1 MAVSYQQIDRV
12 RRVAVVALGVFTAAL
27 TAPQLAA
34 VAQDP
39 VIDRIDV
46 GNLRPGQNASVIVAG
61 KQLTG
66 AMSLW
71 TPAGVLRPKDGQ
83 DLTKDQPV
91 TMEGAIAADVVPGIY
106 PVRMVTSHGCSEA
119 AFVVVDDLPSV
130 ATTAECDDR
139 KSGQLIT
146 LPCCINGQINPV
158 ISKFFRIAMSTG
170 QTVNI
175 QIFAR
180 RLGSDLDPV
189 VRVTGPDGNEVA
201 FRDDQPGAEG
211 DVQLQFTAM
220 TDGEYRIE
228 IRDVRYSGG
237 ARHFFHLRL
246 GRLPMVTAVCP
257 RIAQIGH
264 NVSVIGANGEVL
276 GEATPIADS
285 ETTGSL
291 IPVAFRTAES
301 EGSALNSVVLTNQP
315 TQAEAEPNN
324 GRPEATVVAAETQV
338 LTGTLQKAGDVD
350 WFKLTATEAT
360 PLLVT
365 ARTREFGSPT
375 DMMLELFN
383 AEGGKIV
390 ENDDAAPR
398 DAELASQ
405 LPAAGEFFLKVSE
418 IAGRGGPA
426 WTYALDVYQGRK
438 SVRVTAPVDHI
449 NIPRGG
455 SAAMPLTVRRIH
467 YDGPLQV
474 EAIGLPAAV
483 QMAPFWLGAK
493 QSTAP
498 VVLTATDPAATS
510 CDADWGPVSFRIT
523 APDGSMIPAAELQLA
538 PPAPKKQDSEVFRS
552 ARRRTDLFTAVQPAA
567 QFSFTADPATITVVQ
582 GATAT
587 VTIRSTRAAEWT
599 MPIEIALATP
609 ADQLPP
615 GITITAGSMAAGEL
629 AVTITATADAAVGP
643 FTVFL
648 QGKAKKDKL
657 EPVIPVPP
665 IVVEVKVP

>member
-1 MAVSYQQIDRV
+1 MALS
-12 RRVAVVALGVFTAAL
+12 VVTAAL
-27 TAPQLAA
+27 IAPQPV

-39 VIDRIDV
+39 VIDRV
-46 GNLRPGQNASVIVAG
+46 TASNLRPGQNASVVVTG

-66 AMSLW
+66 VMCLW

-91 TMEGAIAADVVPGIY
+91 TMEGAISADVVPGIY
-106 PVRMVTSHGCSEA
+106 PVRMVTNHGCSEA
-119 AFVVVDDLPSV
+119 AFVVVDDLPSL
-130 ATTAECDDR
+130 AIAAESEDR

-146 LPCCINGQINPV
+146 LPCCLDGQINPV
-158 ISKFFRIAMSTG
+158 LSKFFRVAMTAG
-170 QTVNI
+170 QIVKIET
-175 QIFAR
+175 FAR

-189 VRVTGPDGNEVA
+189 IRVTGPDGNEVA
-201 FRDDQPGAEG
+201 FRDDLPGAEG
-211 DVQLQFTAM
+211 DTELQLTAL
-220 TDGEYRIE
+220 TDGEYRVE

-246 GRLPMVTAVCP
+246 GKLPMVTSVWP
-257 RIAQIGH
+257 RVAQVGQIVSLIGT
-264 NVSVIGANGEVL
+264 NGELL
-276 GEATPIADS
+276 GQATPHAPA
-285 ETTGSL
+285 EMTGSL
-291 IPVAFRTAES
+291 IPVVFRTAES
-301 EGSALNSVVLTNQP
+301 EGSALSSVMLTNRS
-315 TQAEAEPNN
+315 TQSEAEPNN
-324 GRPEATVVAAETQV
+324 DRAEATAVVPETQV
-338 LTGTLQKAGDVD
+338 LTGTLQKEGDVD
-350 WFKLTATEAT
+350 WFKLTATAAT

-365 ARTREFGSPT
+365 ARTREVSCPT
-375 DMMLELFN
+375 DVMLELYN

-390 ENDDAAPR
+390 ENDDTGPR
-398 DAELASQ
+398 DAELTAQ

-426 WTYALDVYQGRK
+426 WAYALDVYQGHK
-438 SVRVTAPVDHI
+438 SVRATAPVDHI

-467 YDGPLQV
+467 YEGPLKV
-474 EAIGLPAAV
+474 EAVGLPAAI

-510 CDADWGPVSFRIT
+510 SDADWAPVSFRIT
-523 APDGSMIPAAELQLA
+523 APDGSMIPPAELQLA
-538 PPAPKKQDSEVFRS
+538 PPAPKKQDNEVFRS
-552 ARRRTDLFTAVQPAA
+552 ARLRTDLFTAVQPIA
-567 QFSFTADPATITVVQ
+567 QFSFTADPAAVTVAQ

-587 VTIRSTRAAEWT
+587 VTIRSTRAADWT

-615 GITITAGSMAAGEL
+615 GITVTAGSMAAGEL
-629 AVTITATADAAVGP
+629 AITITAAADAAVGP
-643 FTVFL
+643 FSVFL
-648 QGKAKKDKL
+648 QGKAKKENV
-657 EPVIPVPP
+657 EPVHPVPA

>member
-1 MAVSYQQIDRV
+1 MALS
-12 RRVAVVALGVFTAAL
+12 VVTAAL
-27 TAPQLAA
+27 IAPQPV

-39 VIDRIDV
+39 VIDRV
-46 GNLRPGQNASVIVAG
+46 TASNLRPGQNASVVVTG

-66 AMSLW
+66 VMCLW

-91 TMEGAIAADVVPGIY
+91 TMEGAISADVVPGIY
-106 PVRMVTSHGCSEA
+106 PVRMVTNHGCSEA
-119 AFVVVDDLPSV
+119 AFVVVDDLPSL
-130 ATTAECDDR
+130 AIAAESEDR

-146 LPCCINGQINPV
+146 LPCCLDGQINPV
-158 ISKFFRIAMSTG
+158 LSKFFRVAMTAG
-170 QTVNI
+170 QIVKIET
-175 QIFAR
+175 FAR

-189 VRVTGPDGNEVA
+189 IRVTGPDGNEVA
-201 FRDDQPGAEG
+201 FRDDLPGAEG
-211 DVQLQFTAM
+211 DTELQLTAL
-220 TDGEYRIE
+220 TDGEYRVE

-246 GRLPMVTAVCP
+246 GKLPMVTSVWP
-257 RIAQIGH
+257 RVAQVGQIVSLIGT
-264 NVSVIGANGEVL
+264 NGELL
-276 GEATPIADS
+276 GQATPHAPA

-291 IPVAFRTAES
+291 IPVVFRTAES
-301 EGSALNSVVLTNQP
+301 EGSALSSVMLTNRS
-315 TQAEAEPNN
+315 TQSEAEPNN
-324 GRPEATVVAAETQV
+324 DRAEATAVVPETQV
-338 LTGTLQKAGDVD
+338 LTGTLQKEGDVD
-350 WFKLTATEAT
+350 WFKLTATAAT

-365 ARTREFGSPT
+365 ARTREVSCPT
-375 DMMLELFN
+375 DVMLELYN

-390 ENDDAAPR
+390 ENDDTGPR
-398 DAELASQ
+398 DAELTAQ

-426 WTYALDVYQGRK
+426 WAYALDVYQGHK
-438 SVRVTAPVDHI
+438 SVRATAPVDHI

-467 YDGPLQV
+467 YEGPLKV
-474 EAIGLPAAV
+474 EAVGLPAAI

-510 CDADWGPVSFRIT
+510 SDADWAPVSFRIT
-523 APDGSMIPAAELQLA
+523 APDGSMIPPAELQLA
-538 PPAPKKQDSEVFRS
+538 PPAPKKQDNEVFRS
-552 ARRRTDLFTAVQPAA
+552 ARLRTDLFTAVQPIA
-567 QFSFTADPATITVVQ
+567 QFSFTADPAAVTVAQ

-587 VTIRSTRAAEWT
+587 VTIRSTRAADWT

-615 GITITAGSMAAGEL
+615 GITVTAGSMAAGEL
-629 AVTITATADAAVGP
+629 AITITAAADAAVGP
-643 FTVFL
+643 FSVFL
-648 QGKAKKDKL
+648 QGKAKKENV
-657 EPVIPVPP
+657 EPVHPVPA

>member
-1 MAVSYQQIDRV
+1 MALS
-12 RRVAVVALGVFTAAL
+12 VVTAAL
-27 TAPQLAA
+27 IAPQPV

-39 VIDRIDV
+39 VIDRV
-46 GNLRPGQNASVIVAG
+46 TASNLRPGQNASVVVTG

-66 AMSLW
+66 VMCLW

-91 TMEGAIAADVVPGIY
+91 TMEGAISADVVPGIY
-106 PVRMVTSHGCSEA
+106 PVRMVTNHGCSEA
-119 AFVVVDDLPSV
+119 AFVVVDDLPSL
-130 ATTAECDDR
+130 AIAAESEDR

-146 LPCCINGQINPV
+146 LPCCLDGQINPV
-158 ISKFFRIAMSTG
+158 LSKFFRVAMTAG
-170 QTVNI
+170 QIVKIET
-175 QIFAR
+175 FAR

-189 VRVTGPDGNEVA
+189 IRVTGPDGNEVA
-201 FRDDQPGAEG
+201 FRDDLPGAEG
-211 DVQLQFTAM
+211 DTELQLTAL
-220 TDGEYRIE
+220 TDGEYRVE

-246 GRLPMVTAVCP
+246 GKLPMVTSVWP
-257 RIAQIGH
+257 RVAQVGQIVSLIGT
-264 NVSVIGANGEVL
+264 NGELL
-276 GEATPIADS
+276 GQATPHAPA

-291 IPVAFRTAES
+291 IPVVFRTAES
-301 EGSALNSVVLTNQP
+301 EGSALSSVMLTNRS
-315 TQAEAEPNN
+315 TQSEAEPNN
-324 GRPEATVVAAETQV
+324 DRAEATAVVPETQV
-338 LTGTLQKAGDVD
+338 LTGTLQKEGDVD
-350 WFKLTATEAT
+350 WFKLTATAAT

-365 ARTREFGSPT
+365 ARTREVSCPT
-375 DMMLELFN
+375 DVMLELYN

-390 ENDDAAPR
+390 ENDDTGPR
-398 DAELASQ
+398 DAELTAQ
-405 LPAAGEFFLKVSE
+405 LPTAGEFFLKVSE

-426 WTYALDVYQGRK
+426 WAYALDVYQGHK
-438 SVRVTAPVDHI
+438 SVRATAPVDHI

-467 YDGPLQV
+467 YEGPLKV
-474 EAIGLPAAV
+474 EAVGLPAAI

-510 CDADWGPVSFRIT
+510 SDADWAPVSFRIT
-523 APDGSMIPAAELQLA
+523 APDGSMIPPAELQLA
-538 PPAPKKQDSEVFRS
+538 PPAPKKQDNEVFRS
-552 ARRRTDLFTAVQPAA
+552 ARLRTDLFTAVQPIA
-567 QFSFTADPATITVVQ
+567 QFSFTADPAAVTVAQ

-587 VTIRSTRAAEWT
+587 VTIRSTRAADWT

-615 GITITAGSMAAGEL
+615 GITVTAGSMAAGEL
-629 AVTITATADAAVGP
+629 AITITAAADAAVGP
-643 FTVFL
+643 FSVFL
-648 QGKAKKDKL
+648 QGKAKKENV
-657 EPVIPVPP
+657 EPVHPVPA